1 MGSNLSYAGIKRKKR
16 NYRKKIY
23 KGTAKAWG
31 AEHNPNGRVVILSA
45 TAKQSKGAGSILD
58 RLAPSNLIETY
69 QETMAGLTART
80 DNAITDYTQRGLD
93 YVSTNTGVNILNVN
107 SMKEAYSAV
116 SSRSK

>member
-1 MGSNLSYAGIKRKKR
+1 
-16 NYRKKIY
+16 
-23 KGTAKAWG
+23 
-31 AEHNPNGRVVILSA
+31 
-45 TAKQSKGAGSILD
+45 
-58 RLAPSNLIETY
+58 
-69 QETMAGLTART
+69 MAGLTART